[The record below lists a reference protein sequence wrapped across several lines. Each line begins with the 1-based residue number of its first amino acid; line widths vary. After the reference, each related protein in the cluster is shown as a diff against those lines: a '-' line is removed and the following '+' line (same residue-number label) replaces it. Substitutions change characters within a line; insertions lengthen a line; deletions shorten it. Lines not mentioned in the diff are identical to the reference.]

1 MKKFSLFISIV
12 AFFLAPCSF
21 AQEYD
26 EKIIYSKGAWKVLT
40 WTYTAESIACAA
52 VNFEDEKEF
61 FIEINPYEDY
71 QVLGFWYNS
80 FIKTKGLKSVSFKVD
95 NNKVWYSRKP
105 KMEDGSIYSHF
116 GNASQENINSI
127 IPEIIKGKKLVHL
140 DNNDEV
146 ISTFD
151 LTGSFEA
158 VEKLVECLKNL

>member
-1 MKKFSLFISIV
+1 
-12 AFFLAPCSF
+12 
-21 AQEYD
+21 
-26 EKIIYSKGAWKVLT
+26 
-40 WTYTAESIACAA
+40 
-52 VNFEDEKEF
+52 
-61 FIEINPYEDY
+61 
-71 QVLGFWYNS
+71 
-80 FIKTKGLKSVSFKVD
+80 
-95 NNKVWYSRKP
+95 
-105 KMEDGSIYSHF
+105 MEDGSIYSHF